1 LLKNTSHNKPN
12 NLTFSSIS
20 QTTVVTGDA
29 TMIEK
34 VKQQRGG
41 GGFAFSFPVTVVI
54 SSIAYIYISTVFVF
68 IDRWFGLFSSPGII
82 NAVVFTVVA
91 FMCVFC
97 YRLAIF
103 TDPGRV
109 PSTYT
114 PDVEDNTIP
123 IHEIKRK
130 VITMV
135 QYCIKN
141 WILHCYKYWVFDYFV
156 ILSSYC
162 LFWFNLVV
170 FLFKLGFRKWV

>member
-1 LLKNTSHNKPN
+1 MFVEKHKSHQTN
-12 NLTFSSIS
+12 NLPFPSIS

-29 TMIEK
+29 TTMIEK
-34 VKQQRGG
+34 AKQQRGG

-82 NAVVFTVVA
+82 NTVAFTVIA

-135 QYCIKN
+135 QYCDKN
-141 WILHCYKYWVFDYFV
+141 WILHCYKYWVFFFFNFV
-156 ILSSYC
+156 I
-162 LFWFNLVV
+162 FV
-170 FLFKLGFRKWV
+170 FLLSFLF

>member
-1 LLKNTSHNKPN
+1 MKNISHTKPN
-12 NLTFSSIS
+12 NLPFPSIS

-29 TMIEK
+29 TMTEK
-34 VKQQRGG
+34 AKQQRGGG

-82 NAVVFTVVA
+82 NAVVFTVIA

-130 VITMV
+130 VITMI
-135 QYCIKN
+135 QFCYKN
-141 WILHCYKYWVFDYFV
+141 WKFCICYKYWVFDNFV

-162 LFWFNLVV
+162 LFCFNLD
-170 FLFKLGFRKWV
+170 FSYLNWGLEN

>member
-1 LLKNTSHNKPN
+1 MLKNISHTKPN
-12 NLTFSSIS
+12 NLPFPSIS

-29 TMIEK
+29 TMTEK
-34 VKQQRGG
+34 AKQQRG

-82 NAVVFTVVA
+82 NAVVFTVIA

-130 VITMV
+130 VITMI
-135 QYCIKN
+135 QF
-141 WILHCYKYWVFDYFV
+141 CYKYWVFDNFV

-162 LFWFNLVV
+162 LFCLNWGLEN
-170 FLFKLGFRKWV
+170 